1 MYTET
6 KNGVSI
12 PVPKVGSYDDKPL
25 RVRQVDKRVSETVT
39 TVREL

>member
-6 KNGVSI
+6 KDGVSI
-12 PVPKVGSYDDKPL
+12 PVPKIETYLDKAL
-25 RVRQVDKRVSETVT
+25 RVRQVDKRVSEIVT